1 MGREGARGEAVGRRA
16 RARMTIAFHSF
27 FDSTRSGSSSHR
39 RARVRASDDAPCPR
53 RTARARDA

>member
-16 RARMTIAFHSF
+16 RADDDRISF
-27 FDSTRSGSSSHR
+27 IFRLDSIRSSHR

-53 RTARARDA
+53 RTVRARDA